1 MNTFINFRIKLILG
15 AAFTA
20 LSLLWLT
27 YFLTPAA
34 KEVPNLGSPF
44 SLVNQRGE
52 AVTEAIFKGKP
63 HVIFFG
69 FTHCPDICPTTLSDL
84 TTAFDQM
91 KAGFPDA
98 YFITIDPTRD
108 TAAALKLYLSSFHP
122 SITALTG
129 SQTEIDKV
137 VQGYKIYAKKN
148 GETFDHS
155 SSLFFFDK
163 KGAFVGTG
171 AYKENLDTVIEK
183 MKLLMRR

>member
-1 MNTFINFRIKLILG
+1 MNTRIKLLIG
-15 AAFTA
+15 AVFTA

-27 YFLTPAA
+27 YFLTPT
-34 KEVPNLGSPF
+34 PQNIPLLGSAF
-44 SLVNQRGE
+44 SLVNHKGE
-52 AVTEAIFKGKP
+52 TVTEAILKGKP
-63 HVIFFG
+63 HIIFFG

-84 TTAFDQM
+84 TAAFDQM
-91 KAGFPDA
+91 KTGFPDT
-98 YFITIDPTRD
+98 YFITIDPERD
-108 TAAALKLYLSSFHP
+108 TPAQLKLYLSSFHP

-129 SQTEIDKV
+129 SQAEIDKV
-137 VQGYKIYAKKN
+137 IRGYKIYAKKN

-183 MKLLMRR
+183 MKLLMKRR